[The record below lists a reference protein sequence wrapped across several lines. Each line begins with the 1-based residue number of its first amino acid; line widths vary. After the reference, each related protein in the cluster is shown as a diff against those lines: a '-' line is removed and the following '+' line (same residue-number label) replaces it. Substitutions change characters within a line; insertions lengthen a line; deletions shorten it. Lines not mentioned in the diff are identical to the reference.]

1 MFFLQNSTQS
11 ISKIVRTNDIKIGQ
25 ILVHSLLST
34 KGNEWSVIKCDDI
47 GILNILDAFS
57 EQTEKYLQWMF
68 ERGHIIWN
76 STNKYNRFDP
86 SPLENKHT

>member
-1 MFFLQNSTQS
+1 MG
-11 ISKIVRTNDIKIGQ
+11 TNDIKIGQ

-57 EQTEKYLQWMF
+57 EQTEKYLQ
-68 ERGHIIWN
+68 
-76 STNKYNRFDP
+76 
-86 SPLENKHT
+86 